1 MDIQESVKLIDSY
14 LDLNRKVVGVKFFH
28 DEESYENFEVPER
41 ESKVTYCNAVNL
53 ASKGSNIKVRKVH
66 QGCPNGAVAFGFN
79 QAPPKMASGE
89 ARFSKNIYNDVK
101 TSKSVSDDMIF
112 LKDKV
117 YGIAIMP
124 LENFKVE
131 PDVVVM
137 IEKAYNIMRVV
148 HGYSYFNGYSPEMKT
163 VGLQAV
169 CHDLTTLPYEHG
181 TINITFLCP
190 GTRLMANWHPDELGI
205 GMAWKHWYNVVQGIM
220 ETTNPFERNGNK
232 RKIIKKMKKNYMD
245 DSVIELN
252 KNYDTGTY
260 LGGPIDK

>member
-112 LKDKV
+112 LKDK
-117 YGIAIMP
+117 
-124 LENFKVE
+124 LFKEKKVE
-131 PDVVVM
+131 R
-137 IEKAYNIMRVV
+137 I
-148 HGYSYFNGYSPEMKT
+148 
-163 VGLQAV
+163 
-169 CHDLTTLPYEHG
+169 
-181 TINITFLCP
+181 
-190 GTRLMANWHPDELGI
+190 
-205 GMAWKHWYNVVQGIM
+205 
-220 ETTNPFERNGNK
+220 
-232 RKIIKKMKKNYMD
+232 
-245 DSVIELN
+245 
-252 KNYDTGTY
+252 
-260 LGGPIDK
+260 

>member
-1 MDIQESVKLIDSY
+1 
-14 LDLNRKVVGVKFFH
+14 
-28 DEESYENFEVPER
+28 
-41 ESKVTYCNAVNL
+41 
-53 ASKGSNIKVRKVH
+53 
-66 QGCPNGAVAFGFN
+66 
-79 QAPPKMASGE
+79 MASGE

-181 TINITFLCP
+181 TINII
-190 GTRLMANWHPDELGI
+190 LMP
-205 GMAWKHWYNVVQGIM
+205 
-220 ETTNPFERNGNK
+220 GNK
-232 RKIIKKMKKNYMD
+232 
-245 DSVIELN
+245 
-252 KNYDTGTY
+252 TY
-260 LGGPIDK
+260 GKLAS